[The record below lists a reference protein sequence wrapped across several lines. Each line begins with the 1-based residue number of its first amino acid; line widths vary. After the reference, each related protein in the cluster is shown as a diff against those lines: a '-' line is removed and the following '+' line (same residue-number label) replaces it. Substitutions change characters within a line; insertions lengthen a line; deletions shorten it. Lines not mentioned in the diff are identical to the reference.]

1 MKNKLLNQNP
11 SHPEN
16 IMLAGIVPV
25 RATGRVMHEGTTIG
39 LVVHAANEIP
49 LKSSEKMGRIHG
61 YETKKHTIYL
71 CAGTACHIGDFSD
84 YACYVAVL
92 FLPDRVSVMKLQ
104 KRGVVRISDTTFL
117 RSRHTGRRNMLRT
130 GTAYQSRQYQR

>member
-1 MKNKLLNQNP
+1 
-11 SHPEN
+11 
-16 IMLAGIVPV
+16 
-25 RATGRVMHEGTTIG
+25 
-39 LVVHAANEIP
+39 
-49 LKSSEKMGRIHG
+49 MGRFHG
-61 YETKKHTIYL
+61 YVPQINPIYL
-71 CAGTACHIGDFSD
+71 CAGTASHIGDFSD

>member
-1 MKNKLLNQNP
+1 MYRRCTP
-11 SHPEN
+11 
-16 IMLAGIVPV
+16 
-25 RATGRVMHEGTTIG
+25 
-39 LVVHAANEIP
+39 
-49 LKSSEKMGRIHG
+49 
-61 YETKKHTIYL
+61 IYL
-71 CAGTACHIGDFSD
+71 CAGTASHIGDFSD

>member
-1 MKNKLLNQNP
+1 
-11 SHPEN
+11 
-16 IMLAGIVPV
+16 
-25 RATGRVMHEGTTIG
+25 
-39 LVVHAANEIP
+39 
-49 LKSSEKMGRIHG
+49 MGRFHG
-61 YETKKHTIYL
+61 YVPKMHPIYL
-71 CAGTACHIGDFSD
+71 CAGTASHIGDFSD

-104 KRGVVRISDTTFL
+104 KRDVVRISDTTFL

>member
-1 MKNKLLNQNP
+1 
-11 SHPEN
+11 
-16 IMLAGIVPV
+16 
-25 RATGRVMHEGTTIG
+25 
-39 LVVHAANEIP
+39 
-49 LKSSEKMGRIHG
+49 MGRFHG
-61 YETKKHTIYL
+61 YVPKMHPIYL
-71 CAGTACHIGDFSD
+71 CAGTASHIGDFSD

-130 GTAYQSRQYQR
+130 GTCCAPELHTKAVSTNDRTTTDPFML